1 MLLYFASNS
10 ILNFKYDDVYKF
22 SEGFGCVKLNGRWGF
37 INKEGKEMTQGKITI
52 KSDIPEQEL
61 MESLL
66 NQYYSGQDITTILVF
81 HAFANGWNYDKL
93 IYYMKLFR
101 WEE

>member
-1 MLLYFASNS
+1 MKGKLTITSN
-10 ILNFKYDDVYKF
+10 
-22 SEGFGCVKLNGRWGF
+22 
-37 INKEGKEMTQGKITI
+37 I
-52 KSDIPEQEL
+52 KEQEL

-81 HAFANGWNYDKL
+81 HACANHWKYDKL
-93 IYYMKLFR
+93 IYYFKLFR